1 MGGGQ
6 SGLSAI
12 GKSKA
17 RVYIERSTI
26 VEGHARRRRAVAH
39 ADRRAC
45 DVAAPRPAAG
55 SHDERALTGLR
66 IFTLVIALVAAVA
79 AAAA

>member
-26 VEGHARRRRAVAH
+26 EGHARRRQAPAY

-45 DVAAPRPAAG
+45 DVAAPRPTAG
-55 SHDERALTGLR
+55 SRVERALTGLR
-66 IFTLVIALVAAVA
+66 GFTLVIALVAAVA